1 LLINTFFTKNE
12 KKKTENVYIVGS
24 HRQFLQNIIL
34 FTCSV
39 RLYMAKYIVL

>member
-12 KKKTENVYIVGS
+12 KKTENVYIVGS